1 MMSAV
6 EDAPDGLPIGASR
19 VGAELRMA
27 RQRQGWSLP
36 DVSGTLRIRLPY
48 LEAIEEG
55 RLSDMP
61 GNAYAVGFL
70 RSYST
75 FLGLDAAEVARRF
88 RAEAQEVNKKPVLAF
103 PAPVP
108 ERGVPAGAVV
118 LLGVLLAAG
127 AYGAWYKLSGDT
139 PGAAPVV
146 PAVPERLAP
155 LADRA
160 APPSNPSPQV
170 ASILPAPSTP
180 TPTPGAGPAA
190 VPALPPPAP
199 VAVVPPPAAAPPA
212 MPADASRM
220 VLRFKGDGWV
230 KIAEKGGRVV
240 VPGRTVHAGDSVS
253 VPKGEQLLLTLGNLA
268 VTELLV
274 DGVVVPLGPGKA
286 NIPLD
291 PDALKAGRA
300 VVTPLPRPATPT
312 RPTGSAAPT
321 GTGAGGSAT
330 PGSTARLPPQ

>member
-1 MMSAV
+1 MMSAA
-6 EDAPDGLPIGASR
+6 EDAPDGLAIGASR
-19 VGAELRMA
+19 VGAELRAA
-27 RQRQGWSLP
+27 RQRLGWSLP
-36 DVSGTLRIRLPY
+36 DVSATLRIRLPY
-48 LEAIEEG
+48 LEAIEDG

-88 RAEAQEVNKKPVLAF
+88 RAEAQEVNRKPVLAF

-127 AYGAWYKLSGDT
+127 AYGAWYKFSGDT

-146 PAVPERLAP
+146 PAVPERLSP

-170 ASILPAPSTP
+170 ASILPPPSLPAPAPS
-180 TPTPGAGPAA
+180 AGPL
-190 VPALPPPAP
+190 PAPTAGAPPAP
-199 VAVVPPPAAAPPA
+199 VAAAPAAAPIVA
-212 MPADASRM
+212 PADASRM
-220 VLRFKGDGWV
+220 VLRFKGDGWA

-240 VPGRTVHAGDSVS
+240 LPGRTMHAGDSVA
-253 VPKGEQLLLTLGNLA
+253 VPKGEQLLLSLGNLTT
-268 VTELLV
+268 TELLV
-274 DGVVVPLGPGKA
+274 DGVVVPLGPGKT

-291 PDALKAGRA
+291 PDVLKA
-300 VVTPLPRPATPT
+300 RPAVATPPS
-312 RPTGSAAPT
+312 RPAAAAARSGAAAAGSAS
-321 GTGAGGSAT
+321 AGSTPRAT
-330 PGSTARLPPQ
+330 PQ